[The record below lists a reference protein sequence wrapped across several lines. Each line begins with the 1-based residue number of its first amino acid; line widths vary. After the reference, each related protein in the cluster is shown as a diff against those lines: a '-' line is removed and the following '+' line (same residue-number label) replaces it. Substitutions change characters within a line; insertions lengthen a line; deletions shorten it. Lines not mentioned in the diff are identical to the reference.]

1 MLLALALLVLS
12 SCDGSAAGQPVTAT
26 EAERIK
32 TELRGRSFRQF
43 EPSIDSSPRKA
54 VVLGFVDRVSLWAQY
69 AEGDHAVHE
78 WEIAANDYRIEQLG
92 DTSEITIYFED
103 PRSVQTLPVSCD
115 DCIQTEG
122 VSISIRNVFDSDN
135 LAFRLNDP
143 TESLPSP
150 FPVFQSWTRFTE
162 DEVMH

>member
-1 MLLALALLVLS
+1 MDRQRAS
-12 SCDGSAAGQPVTAT
+12 PSPPSKPN
-26 EAERIK
+26 ESRPSYES
-32 TELRGRSFRQF
+32 RSFRQF
-43 EPSIDSSPRKA
+43 EPSIDASPRKA
-54 VVLGFVDRVSLWAQY
+54 VVLDFADRITLWAQY
-69 AEGDHAVHE
+69 AEGDHAVRE
-78 WEIAANDYRIEQLG
+78 WEITANDYRIEQLG

-150 FPVFQSWTRFTE
+150 FPVFQSWIRFTE
-162 DEVMH
+162 DEVMN